1 VVRIVIGLAVLVWAS
16 LTATA
21 AETSTIEINLF
32 RLINQLPG
40 AAGPPLIGIM
50 QLGALAAVPV
60 IALVCFLG
68 GRRRLARLLV
78 IGGATAWIAA
88 KVLAQVVAQRPLDER
103 VSGAVLHGAFTPGL
117 AFPST
122 HVAIA
127 AALATI
133 ASPYLS
139 RSGRRSAWLLVG
151 AVAVARIYVGAHLPV
166 DVIGGFAV
174 GWIVGSAFHLV
185 LGAPRGLPDPRALS
199 ERLRRI
205 GHPMVAV
212 DPVPGSRAS
221 FRLQE
226 PDGTALHMRVVDRD
240 RREADWLYR
249 AWRLIAFRHRDD
261 GQDHRGPDHA
271 VEHEALAL
279 VVAARA
285 GVPVPTLR
293 WTARLAEGESV
304 VARDWLSG
312 QPLADAAVG
321 DGEALLAAWRAL
333 HGLHD
338 AGLAQGNSDTGAFVV
353 GPGVVSCVDLSRAR
367 LDATADD
374 KRHDIAELLASSA
387 TIVGPVSAVSA
398 ARDVFGASV
407 LLNTLPNLQPLALS
421 PATRARL
428 RAVPRSLEDL
438 RAEVAALGPDSAD
451 AVQRPIRVA
460 TRNLGPLLLGLVAL
474 ALLLTQAGSFQ
485 TTLTAA
491 RRADVAWLALA
502 AASAAIG
509 YVMAALA
516 LIGAAP
522 RPLALGR
529 TSVVQVAA
537 AFTNRLAP
545 GGLGAI
551 ATNVR
556 YLQRAGLKRSAAVT
570 ALGVDATAGF
580 VVHALLLAIL
590 LPLVGLRASLRLPS
604 PPDLDAYWA
613 LAVFI
618 VISLALLGIW
628 NWRTRIG
635 RLAALW
641 PGAELEAILRS
652 PRRTLLLF
660 GGSVGVTLAQ
670 AFVLVASL
678 EAFGVH
684 LPVVTVVAVFVA
696 GSALAAAAP
705 TPGGLGALEAALVA
719 GLAQVGAPTAPAVAA
734 VLTARLIGY
743 WLPILPGGLAFK
755 RLRRRQML

>member
-1 VVRIVIGLAVLVWAS
+1 MGLAVLVWAS

-21 AETSTIEINLF
+21 TETSTIEINLF

-68 GRRRLARLLV
+68 GRRRLARLLA
-78 IGGATAWIAA
+78 IGGTTAWIVA

-103 VSGAVLHGAFTPGL
+103 VSGAVLHGAFAPGL

-122 HVAIA
+122 HVAVA

-139 RSGRRSAWLLVG
+139 RSGRRSTWLLVV

-174 GWIVGSAFHLV
+174 GWIVGSAFHLA

-199 ERLRRI
+199 ERLRTI
-205 GHPMVAV
+205 GRPMSVV
-212 DPVPGSRAS
+212 EPVPGSRAS

-226 PDGTALHMRVVDRD
+226 PDGTTLHMRVVDRD

-249 AWRLIAFRHRDD
+249 AWRLLAFRDRDD
-261 GQDHRGPDHA
+261 GQNLRGPDHA

-312 QPLADAAVG
+312 QPLADAPA
-321 DGEALLAAWRAL
+321 DDREALLAAWRAL
-333 HGLHD
+333 QSLHA
-338 AGLAQGNSDTGAFVV
+338 AGLAHGNPDASAFVV
-353 GPGVVSCVDLSRAR
+353 EPGMASCVGLRSAR
-367 LDATADD
+367 LNPTADD

-387 TIVGPVSAVSA
+387 TIVGPVAAVSA
-398 ARDVFGASV
+398 ARETLGALA
-407 LLNTLPNLQPLALS
+407 LLNALPNLQPLALS

-428 RAVPRSLEDL
+428 RRFPRGLEDL
-438 RAEVAALGPDSAD
+438 RAEVAAFGADSAD

-460 TRNLGPLLLGLVAL
+460 TRNLGPLFLGLVAL
-474 ALLLTQAGSFQ
+474 GLLVTQAGSIQ
-485 TTLTAA
+485 TTLNVA
-491 RRADVAWLALA
+491 RRADITWLAVA
-502 AASAAIG
+502 ATSVAIA

-522 RPLALGR
+522 RPLAVGR

-545 GGLGAI
+545 AGLGAI

-556 YLQRAGLKRSAAVT
+556 YLQRAGVKRSTAVT
-570 ALGVDATAGF
+570 ALGVDAAAGF
-580 VVHALLLAIL
+580 AVHALLLAIL

-613 LAVFI
+613 LAAFI
-618 VISLALLGIW
+618 VASLAVLGVR

-635 RLAALW
+635 PVAALW
-641 PGAELEAILRS
+641 PGAELAAILRS
-652 PRRTLLLF
+652 PRRALLLV
-660 GGSVGVTLAQ
+660 GGSAGVTVAQ

-696 GSALAAAAP
+696 GTALAAAAP

-719 GLAQVGAPTAPAVAA
+719 GLAQVGAPTAPTVAA

-743 WLPILPGGLAFK
+743 WLPILPGGLAFN
-755 RLRRRQML
+755 RLRQRQIL